1 VSQISTVMQEKAEV
15 VSREMKNFLQRIRAA
30 SGQIERP
37 PRRRPRAGG
46 RFSSKTVRPV
56 EPLTEFTIFA
66 VSRAG
71 QTQRT
76 ATTIFVANVE
86 AALARYAKVD
96 A

>member
-1 VSQISTVMQEKAEV
+1 V
-15 VSREMKNFLQRIRAA
+15 
-30 SGQIERP
+30 
-37 PRRRPRAGG
+37 
-46 RFSSKTVRPV
+46 
-56 EPLTEFTIFA
+56 